1 MHDVYMYATCRRY
14 TLYALTSAL
23 AFGFLVVP
31 LTAFLTSFL
40 ALVTFPATVFLIF
53 GLVSFLAAG
62 AFFGLATAGF
72 LVVVAFF
79 FVGTGAGAA
88 LSKMRGL
95 EDPVLERVLRSVGG
109 MVTAIIIE
117 SIND

>member
-1 MHDVYMYATCRRY
+1 
-14 TLYALTSAL
+14 
-23 AFGFLVVP
+23 
-31 LTAFLTSFL
+31 
-40 ALVTFPATVFLIF
+40 
-53 GLVSFLAAG
+53 
-62 AFFGLATAGF
+62 
-72 LVVVAFF
+72 VVVAFF
-79 FVGTGAGAA
+79 FVSTGAGAA